1 MDFKLM
7 ATVFATVFFAEI
19 ADKTQ
24 IATVLYASNSHYGKL
39 TVFLGAAAAL
49 VLATA
54 ISVVAGSL
62 LSQWI
67 SGKVMERIAGLAFVL
82 VGVWT
87 IVRA

>member
-1 MDFKLM
+1 MDFKLL
-7 ATVFATVFFAEI
+7 ATVFVTVFFAEI

-24 IATVLYASNSHYGKL
+24 IATVLYASDSHYGKM
-39 TVFLGAAAAL
+39 TVFLGAASAL
-49 VLATA
+49 VLATG

-67 SGKVMERIAGLAFVL
+67 SGKVMERIAGVAFVL
-82 VGVWT
+82 VGIWT